1 MTQNINIGFFDNLSY
16 AFSNIY
22 ETDNVICFT
31 QPKVGSRTLD
41 ELWKDK
47 NHSAILG
54 IEKRELYWYDV
65 QMRGATHD
73 EEQTLRFKKTL
84 NNILLGLEKRDI
96 IFFYR
101 NPINR
106 YVSGLYQDL
115 LSHYEDFSLYNECN
129 EALDFL
135 KKHSDSSFK
144 SLPISKELRQKLIP
158 KIESFLNIRISEN
171 YEYGHIIMYLSSYLS
186 LIHRSKITQG
196 GNVFL
201 FNIESQNMNNILKNY
216 FDTDSIKK
224 VENHLNSNHKDLKE
238 LVEEIFYEQNME
250 LLDLVKTKL
259 KQEMTMYQL
268 LRSSSL
274 NFNKS
279 LL

>member
-1 MTQNINIGFFDNLSY
+1 MTQTINIGFFDSISY
-16 AFSNIY
+16 ELTNIY
-22 ETDNVICFT
+22 ETDKVICFS

-47 NHSAILG
+47 NYSALLG
-54 IEKRELYWYDV
+54 IEKRELYWHDI

-73 EEQTLRFKKTL
+73 KEQILRFEKTL

-115 LSHYEDFSLYNECN
+115 LSHYEDYPDGDSCN

-135 KKHSDSSFK
+135 KKHRESSFN
-144 SLPISKELRQKLIP
+144 SLPISEELKQKLIP
-158 KIESFLNIRISEN
+158 KIQSFLNIRIIEN

-186 LIHRSKITQG
+186 LIDRSKIIQG

-216 FDTDSIKK
+216 FDADSIKK
-224 VENHLNSNHKDLKE
+224 VENHINLNHQDLKE
-238 LVEEIFYEQNME
+238 LVEEIFYEQNMD

-259 KQEMTMYQL
+259 KQETTMYQI
-268 LRSSSL
+268 LRNSSL
-274 NFNKS
+274 NYKKN

>member
-1 MTQNINIGFFDNLSY
+1 MTQNINIGFFDSLFY
-16 AFSNIY
+16 DFSNIY

-41 ELWKDK
+41 TLWKDK
-47 NHSAILG
+47 NYSALLG
-54 IEKRELYWYDV
+54 IEKKELYWHDV
-65 QMRGATHD
+65 QMRGAAHD
-73 EEQTLRFKKTL
+73 EEQTLRFEKTL

-115 LSHYEDFSLYNECN
+115 LSHYEDYSSYNECN

-135 KKHSDSSFK
+135 KKHTVSSFK
-144 SLPISKELRQKLIP
+144 SLPISEELRQKLIP

-238 LVEEIFYEQNME
+238 LVEEIFYEQNIE

-259 KQEMTMYQL
+259 KQETTMYQI
-268 LRSSSL
+268 LRNSSL
-274 NFNKS
+274 NYNRS
-279 LL
+279 LI

>member
-1 MTQNINIGFFDNLSY
+1 MTQTINIGFFDNISY
-16 AFSNIY
+16 ELTNIY
-22 ETDNVICFT
+22 ETDNVICFS

-47 NHSAILG
+47 NYSALLG
-54 IEKRELYWYDV
+54 IEKRELYWHDI

-73 EEQTLRFKKTL
+73 KEQILRFEKTL

-115 LSHYEDFSLYNECN
+115 LSHYEDYPDGDSCN

-135 KKHSDSSFK
+135 KKHRESSFN
-144 SLPISKELRQKLIP
+144 SLPISEELKQKLIP
-158 KIESFLNIRISEN
+158 KIQSFLNIRIIEN

-186 LIHRSKITQG
+186 LIDRSKIIQG
-196 GNVFL
+196 CNVFL

-216 FDTDSIKK
+216 FDADSIKK
-224 VENHLNSNHKDLKE
+224 VKNHINLNHQDLKE
-238 LVEEIFYEQNME
+238 LVEEIFYEQNMD

-259 KQEMTMYQL
+259 KQETTMYQI
-268 LRSSSL
+268 LRNSSL
-274 NFNKS
+274 NYKKN

>member
-1 MTQNINIGFFDNLSY
+1 MTQTINIGFFDSISY
-16 AFSNIY
+16 ELTNIY
-22 ETDNVICFT
+22 ETDKVICFS

-47 NHSAILG
+47 NYSALLG
-54 IEKRELYWYDV
+54 IEKRELYWHDI

-73 EEQTLRFKKTL
+73 KEQILRFEKTL

-115 LSHYEDFSLYNECN
+115 LSHYEDYPDGDSCN

-135 KKHSDSSFK
+135 KKHRESSFN
-144 SLPISKELRQKLIP
+144 SLPISEELKQKLIP
-158 KIESFLNIRISEN
+158 KIQSFLNIRIIEN

-186 LIHRSKITQG
+186 LIDRSKIIQG

-224 VENHLNSNHKDLKE
+224 VENHINLNHQDLKE
-238 LVEEIFYEQNME
+238 LVEEIFYEQNMD

-259 KQEMTMYQL
+259 KQETTMYQI
-268 LRSSSL
+268 LRNSSL
-274 NFNKS
+274 NYKKN

>member
-1 MTQNINIGFFDNLSY
+1 MTQTINIGFFDNISY
-16 AFSNIY
+16 ELTNIY
-22 ETDNVICFT
+22 ETDKVICFS

-47 NHSAILG
+47 NYSALLG
-54 IEKRELYWYDV
+54 IEKRELYWHDI

-73 EEQTLRFKKTL
+73 KEQILRFEKTL

-115 LSHYEDFSLYNECN
+115 LSHYEDYPDGDSCN

-135 KKHSDSSFK
+135 KKHRESSFN
-144 SLPISKELRQKLIP
+144 SLPISEELKQKLIP
-158 KIESFLNIRISEN
+158 KIQSFLNIRIIEN

-186 LIHRSKITQG
+186 LIDRSKIIQG

-216 FDTDSIKK
+216 FDADSIKK
-224 VENHLNSNHKDLKE
+224 VKNHINLNHQDLKE
-238 LVEEIFYEQNME
+238 LVEEIFYEQNMD

-259 KQEMTMYQL
+259 KQETTMYQI
-268 LRSSSL
+268 LRNSSL
-274 NFNKS
+274 NYKKN

>member
-1 MTQNINIGFFDNLSY
+1 MTQTINIGFFDSISY
-16 AFSNIY
+16 ELTNIY
-22 ETDNVICFT
+22 ETDKVICFS

-41 ELWKDK
+41 TLWKDK
-47 NHSAILG
+47 NYSALLG
-54 IEKRELYWYDV
+54 IEKRELYWHDI

-73 EEQTLRFKKTL
+73 KEQILRFEKTL

-115 LSHYEDFSLYNECN
+115 LSHYEDYPDGDSCN

-135 KKHSDSSFK
+135 KKHRESSFN
-144 SLPISKELRQKLIP
+144 SLPISEELKQKLIP
-158 KIESFLNIRISEN
+158 KIQSFLNIRIIEN

-186 LIHRSKITQG
+186 LIDRSKIIQG

-216 FDTDSIKK
+216 FDADSIKK
-224 VENHLNSNHKDLKE
+224 VKNHINLNHQDLKE
-238 LVEEIFYEQNME
+238 LVEEIFYEQNMD

-259 KQEMTMYQL
+259 KQETTMYQI
-268 LRSSSL
+268 LRNSSL
-274 NFNKS
+274 NYKKN

>member
-1 MTQNINIGFFDNLSY
+1 MTQNINIGFFDNISY
-16 AFSNIY
+16 GFANIY
-22 ETDNVICFT
+22 ETDKVICFS

-41 ELWKDK
+41 TLWKDK
-47 NHSAILG
+47 NYSAELG
-54 IEKRELYWYDV
+54 IEKRELYWYDI

-73 EEQTLRFKKTL
+73 KEQTLRFEKTL

-115 LSHYEDFSLYNECN
+115 LSHYEDYPDGDGCN

-135 KKHSDSSFK
+135 KKHPDSSFK
-144 SLPISKELRQKLIP
+144 SLPISEELRQKLIP
-158 KIESFLNIRISEN
+158 KIENFLNIRICEN

-186 LIHRSKITQG
+186 LIHRSKIIQG

-216 FDTDSIKK
+216 FDADSIKK
-224 VENHLNSNHKDLKE
+224 VENHLNSNHQDLKQ

-259 KQEMTMYQL
+259 KQETTMYQL
-268 LRSSSL
+268 LRNSSL
-274 NFNKS
+274 NYKGN
-279 LL
+279 LI

>member
-1 MTQNINIGFFDNLSY
+1 MTQTINIGFFDSISY
-16 AFSNIY
+16 ELTNIY
-22 ETDNVICFT
+22 ETDKVICFS

-47 NHSAILG
+47 NYSALLG
-54 IEKRELYWYDV
+54 IEKRELYWHDI

-73 EEQTLRFKKTL
+73 KEQILRFEKTL

-115 LSHYEDFSLYNECN
+115 LSHYEDYPDGDSCN

-135 KKHSDSSFK
+135 KKHRESSFN
-144 SLPISKELRQKLIP
+144 SLPISEELKQKLIP
-158 KIESFLNIRISEN
+158 KIQSFLNIRIIEN

-186 LIHRSKITQG
+186 LIDRSKIIQG

-216 FDTDSIKK
+216 FDADSIKK
-224 VENHLNSNHKDLKE
+224 VKNHINLNHQDLKE
-238 LVEEIFYEQNME
+238 LVEEIFYEQNMD

-259 KQEMTMYQL
+259 KQETTMYQI
-268 LRSSSL
+268 LRNSSL
-274 NFNKS
+274 NYKKN

>member
-115 LSHYEDFSLYNECN
+115 LSHYEDYSSYNECN
-129 EALDFL
+129 EAYDFL
-135 KKHSDSSFK
+135 KKHPDSSFK

-238 LVEEIFYEQNME
+238 LVEEIFYEQNMD
-250 LLDLVKTKL
+250 LLDLVKAKL

-274 NFNKS
+274 NYNS
-279 LL
+279 GLI